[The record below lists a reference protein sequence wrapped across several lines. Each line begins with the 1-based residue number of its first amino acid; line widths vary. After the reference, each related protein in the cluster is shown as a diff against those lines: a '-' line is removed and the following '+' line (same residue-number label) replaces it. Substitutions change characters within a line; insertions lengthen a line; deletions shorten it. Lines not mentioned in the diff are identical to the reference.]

1 MKCNKCNRS
10 IERPLELYNGRWCC
24 PSCKKDIFPDV
35 DTEFAITAHNR
46 ELFVRSEEYYFKW
59 LTSTKESKTVRFKY
73 LDKAVS
79 LCYES
84 AFEYHPSALMRLG
97 YYYDRGYADFSSAGA
112 ERWRAAYFYYKAV
125 LFNSHRGVVT
135 QEGEERYVDEL
146 AQIKLQCGKYML
158 DLLKQAPAEVTK
170 KIAFDGYESLDKL
183 KSEVAQ
189 KIIDLGGTVSDY
201 DEHIESEDQDM
212 SAMAY
217 AALRACA
224 DEERA
229 PVFAIFKLSKY
240 EAEKLIL
247 GSADSS
253 FSIVERIGRDLRLK
267 IAEAYDDKE
276 IDGQFADF
284 KSSNALVN
292 YVQNKC
298 PDKGIYL
305 CFFNWLGGHKY
316 LKRKKDRNVVCQ
328 GLEDASCA
336 GIKLLIRAGKY
347 NSCVF
352 YDDDFYKYDE
362 GRKGLSKKEMYK
374 FVKAVVEEA

>member
-1 MKCNKCNRS
+1 MKCNKCNHD

-24 PSCKKDIFPDV
+24 PNCKKDIFPDV
-35 DTEFAITAHNR
+35 DTELIITAHNR
-46 ELFVRSEEYYFKW
+46 ELYVRSEEYYFKW
-59 LTSTKESKTVRFKY
+59 LTSTNESKTTRFKY

-84 AFEYHPSALMRLG
+84 AVEYHPSALMRLG

-125 LFNSHRGVVT
+125 LFNTHRGVVT
-135 QEGEERYVDEL
+135 QDGDEKFIDDL
-146 AQIKLQCGKYML
+146 TQIKLNCGKYML
-158 DLLKQAPAEVTK
+158 ELLKQPPLEVTK
-170 KIAFDGYESLDKL
+170 KIAFDGYENLDKL
-183 KSEVAQ
+183 KLEVAQ
-189 KIIDLGGTVSDY
+189 KISDLGGIAEDY
-201 DEHIESEDQDM
+201 DGQIEAQEQDV

-229 PVFAIFKLSKY
+229 PVFAIFKLSKF

-247 GSADSS
+247 GSEDDS
-253 FSIVERIGRDLRLK
+253 FSIVERVGRDFRLK
-267 IAEAYDDKE
+267 IAEAYDGKE
-276 IDGQFADF
+276 IDGKFADY

-292 YVQNKC
+292 YVKNKC
-298 PDKGIYL
+298 PDRGIYL

-316 LKRKKDRNVVCQ
+316 LKKKRDRNTVCQ

-362 GRKGLSKKEMYK
+362 GRKGLSKKEMDK
-374 FVKAVVEEA
+374 FVKEVCEEV

>member
-1 MKCNKCNRS
+1 MKCNKCNHD

-35 DTEFAITAHNR
+35 DTEFVITAHNR

-59 LTSTKESKTVRFKY
+59 LTSSDESKSVRFKY

-112 ERWRAAYFYYKAV
+112 ERWRSAYFYYKAV
-125 LFNSHRGVVT
+125 LFNTHRGIST
-135 QEGEERYVDEL
+135 QEGEERYADDL
-146 AQIKLQCGKYML
+146 TQIKLQCGKYML
-158 DLLKQAPAEVTK
+158 DLLKQAPLEVTN
-170 KIAFDGYESLDKL
+170 KISFDGYENLEKL
-183 KSEVAQ
+183 TSEVIN
-189 KIIDLGGTVSDY
+189 KIVSLGGTVGQY
-201 DEHIESEDQDM
+201 DGQSATREQDM

-217 AALRACA
+217 ASLRACA

-240 EAEKLIL
+240 EAQKLIL
-247 GSADSS
+247 GSSDSD
-253 FSIVERIGRDLRLK
+253 FSIVERVGRDLRLK
-267 IAEAYDDKE
+267 IASAYDDKE
-276 IDGQFADF
+276 IDGKFADF
-284 KSSNALVN
+284 KNSNSLVN

-316 LKRKKDRNVVCQ
+316 LKKRDRSRVCQ
-328 GLEDASCA
+328 CLEDNSCA

-362 GRKGLSKKEMYK
+362 GRKGLSKKEVDK
-374 FVKAVVEEA
+374 FVKEVCEVI